1 MLSNQ
6 LHSNDVSNSV
16 LARCQYAL
24 RVTCRAD
31 EINASACLS
40 A

>member
-6 LHSNDVSNSV
+6 LHSNDVSNNGPE
-16 LARCQYAL
+16 CQYAL
-24 RVTCRAD
+24 RVPCRA
-31 EINASACLS
+31 NQGNVSACLS